1 MRNITKQIFKG
12 HVTPIMSILIPF
24 FLVLFKTTGFFFFL
38 LFSLLN
44 FGFNIYF
51 YILVLCSVF
60 EKHKLGSSLMDQ
72 IGKTAGFL
80 ALVKHHALLVH
91 VTF

>member
-24 FLVLFKTTGFFFFL
+24 FLVLFKTTVFFFL

-44 FGFNIYF
+44 FEFTIYF

>member
-24 FLVLFKTTGFFFFL
+24 FLVLFKTTVFFFL

-44 FGFNIYF
+44 FEFTIYF
-51 YILVLCSVF
+51 YIFVLCSLF
-60 EKHKLGSSLMDQ
+60 DKHKLGSYLMDQ

>member
-24 FLVLFKTTGFFFFL
+24 FLVLFKTTVFFFL

-44 FGFNIYF
+44 FEFTIYF

-72 IGKTAGFL
+72 IGKTAEFL

>member
-24 FLVLFKTTGFFFFL
+24 FLVLFKTTVVFFL

-44 FGFNIYF
+44 FEFTIYF

>member
-24 FLVLFKTTGFFFFL
+24 FLVLFKTTVFFFL

-44 FGFNIYF
+44 FEFTIYF

-80 ALVKHHALLVH
+80 ALVKHHAFLVH

>member
-24 FLVLFKTTGFFFFL
+24 FLVLFKTTVFFFL

-44 FGFNIYF
+44 FEFTIYF

-60 EKHKLGSSLMDQ
+60 EKHKLGSSLMNQ

>member
-12 HVTPIMSILIPF
+12 RVTPIMSILIPF
-24 FLVLFKTTGFFFFL
+24 FLVLFKTTVFFFL

-44 FGFNIYF
+44 FEFTIYF

-80 ALVKHHALLVH
+80 ALVKHHAFLVH